1 MSVSDTRAEFG
12 SRILNILH
20 ASAKPLRAVEIVKQ
34 LVASGIECTK
44 HEVNSF
50 LYTALNRETVVLHE
64 EDRTWSSL
72 ASGKAP
78 ASRQETLKGKK
89 RVSAPA
95 PRPAA
100 PERSRASDARKARPA
115 ATVTARAA
123 GALVASATRLPVDP
137 GTGRRRD
144 PSQATVIG
152 QPVKARQ
159 LVEAGPGYGKTE
171 VSCARVAHLLDTG
184 TPASSI
190 LLLSFT
196 RTAVREMRE
205 RIIRLAHSLPE
216 AKGVSI
222 KTIDS
227 FSWMLRRN
235 FVSSGQSG
243 SYEQA
248 IADVAQALQGDDENS
263 DALRE
268 ALEMYQHVLVDEA
281 QDLYGV
287 RAELIAGVLSILPE
301 ECGWTLFHDP
311 AQAIYGWEDDLE
323 GDEPQT
329 NLVSLLEQYQLPH
342 EKAALTHL
350 HRTASHEHI
359 NLLLESRSIVLAQD
373 EPAPATRLRSRLFG
387 EEEPAELGW
396 EELVELIQGLPQDT
410 FILFRTRAEA
420 LDASNTLFME
430 KVPHRLRFG
439 DLPGVVPPWIAC
451 IAHSTAADRVTEEE
465 FSRAW
470 KAIKNPYLLH
480 GWTPDRAWKLLSQI
494 GKSGQKSVSIEKIAT
509 AVARRVLP
517 DEVLAREIGREGPCI
532 GTIHGAKGREASAV
546 IACVSTH
553 GRKKEDEHLEGRILY
568 VALSRARHS
577 FKARA
582 AFSNIWKS
590 YEKRW
595 WRPLSRKNG
604 FQIEIGKSQDIDI
617 FGSVLGSRAA
627 QAQTRLAE
635 FCGEFEN
642 LRAFPE
648 KDGDSHWTH
657 LLQTNDVA
665 VGQLAPWCSKH
676 IWKIPEDKL
685 GAAGKGV
692 INHLHWFDLTTSAT
706 AEHPPGLVNHIPQPW
721 RRTRLWLSPI
731 VVSLGLGYLRE
742 DPKD

>member
-1 MSVSDTRAEFG
+1 MSGTRAEFG
-12 SRILNILH
+12 SRILNILQE
-20 ASAKPLRAVEIVKQ
+20 SAKPLRAAEIVKQ
-34 LVASGIECTK
+34 LGACGIDCSK
-44 HEVNSF
+44 SEVNSF
-50 LYTALNRETVVLHE
+50 LYTALNRETVVLHK
-64 EDRTWSSL
+64 EDKTWSSP
-72 ASGKAP
+72 APGKAP
-78 ASRQETLKGKK
+78 APRHETPKGKK
-89 RVSAPA
+89 RSSAPA

-100 PERSRASDARKARPA
+100 PERLRASDARTAHPT

-123 GALVASATRLPVDP
+123 GALVEAATRLPVEP

-144 PSQATVIG
+144 LSQARVIE
-152 QPVKARQ
+152 QPVEARQ

-171 VSCARVAHLLDTG
+171 VSCARVAHLLDNG

-205 RIIRLAHSLPE
+205 RIVQLAHSLPE
-216 AKGVSI
+216 AGSVTI

-235 FVSSGQSG
+235 FVSSGQSD

-248 IADVAQALQGDDENS
+248 IANVAQALQGDDENS
-263 DALRE
+263 DALRA

-311 AQAIYGWEDDLE
+311 AQAIYGWEDVLD

-359 NLLLESRSIVLAQD
+359 NLLLESRSIILDQD
-373 EPAPATRLRSRLFG
+373 EPTPATRLRGRLFG
-387 EEEPAELGW
+387 EEEPVELGW
-396 EELVELIQGLPQDT
+396 KELVELVQKLPQDA

-420 LDASNTLFME
+420 LDASNALFME
-430 KVPHRLRFG
+430 EVPHRLRFG

-451 IAHSTAADRVTEEE
+451 IANSTATDRVTEEE
-465 FSRAW
+465 FSLAW
-470 KAIKNPYLLH
+470 KAIKNPYLLDE
-480 GWTPDRAWKLLSQI
+480 WTPERAWKLLSRI
-494 GKSGQKSVSIEKIAT
+494 GKSSQKSVSIEKIAT
-509 AVARRVLP
+509 AVARRLLP

-546 IACVSTH
+546 IACVSPQ
-553 GRKKEDEHLEGRILY
+553 GRKQEDEHLEGRILY

-577 FKARA
+577 FKARTPV
-582 AFSNIWKS
+582 SNTWRS
-590 YEKRW
+590 HERRW
-595 WRPLSRKNG
+595 WRPVNQWHR
-604 FQIEIGKSQDIDI
+604 FQIEIGKSQDVDI
-617 FGSVLGSRAA
+617 FGSVRGIHAA
-627 QAQTRLAE
+627 QAQTRLAK
-635 FCGEFEN
+635 FAGDFEN
-642 LRAFPE
+642 LRARPE
-648 KDGDSHWTH
+648 KDGDSLWKHV
-657 LLQTNDVA
+657 LQTNDKVD
-665 VGQLAPWCSKH
+665 VGQLAHWCTKH
-676 IWKIPEDKL
+676 IWDIPQDRLNTPGNGMIK
-685 GAAGKGV
+685 
-692 INHLHWFDLTTSAT
+692 HLHWLDITTSAT
-706 AEHPPGLVNHIPQPW
+706 LEHPPFLVNHIRHPW

-731 VVSLGLGYLRE
+731 VVSLGLGFLRE
-742 DPKD
+742 DYKD